1 MQAAIT
7 DANIF
12 IDLFDVDLLE
22 DFFRLPYKVHT
33 TQFVLDELSEEC
45 CLIVEEHCSISQVGS
60 NDKTEI
66 DSLEWSSGFSF
77 PDKTILYI
85 AKRDGMIVFS
95 GEKKMMK
102 WCSTNNLESHGV
114 LFVLQQFIDA
124 EIRSPKDV
132 ARKLLNLL
140 SLNQWLP
147 TETSMTLIEKW
158 NNISS

>member
-1 MQAAIT
+1 
-7 DANIF
+7 
-12 IDLFDVDLLE
+12 
-22 DFFRLPYKVHT
+22 
-33 TQFVLDELSEEC
+33 VLDELSEEC
-45 CLIVEEHCSISQVGS
+45 CLIVEEHCSISEVGS

-66 DSLEWSSGFSF
+66 DSLEWRSGFSF

-102 WCSTNNLESHGV
+102 WCSSNNLESHGV

-147 TETSMTLIEKW
+147 SETSMTLIEKW
-158 NNISS
+158 NNILS